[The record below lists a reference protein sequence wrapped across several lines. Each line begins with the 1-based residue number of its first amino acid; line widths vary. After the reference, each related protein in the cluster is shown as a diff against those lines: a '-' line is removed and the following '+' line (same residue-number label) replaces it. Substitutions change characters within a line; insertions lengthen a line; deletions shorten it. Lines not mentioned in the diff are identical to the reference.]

1 MCGCKNVGP
10 VDRVLRLIV
19 GIMLIALAIGMLGVA
34 EGSVGGIIAVAAGAV
49 LLLTGA
55 LGFCPAYLPL
65 KLSTCKVRS

>member
-10 VDRVLRLIV
+10 VDRALRLVV
-19 GIMLIALAIGMLGVA
+19 GIILIALAIGMLGVA

>member
-1 MCGCKNVGP
+1 MSGCKNVGP
-10 VDRVLRLIV
+10 MDRALRLIV
-19 GIMLIALAIGMLGVA
+19 GIILIVLAFGMLGVA

-55 LGFCPAYLPL
+55 IGFCPAYLPL